1 MGVSSLNFF
10 IALGDN
16 GWKKVT
22 SYSLLGIAWFKL
34 NADSVVTLE
43 SPQGVSHTSLW
54 PGSVMA
60 FDTKWMTSD
69 GQVKTK
75 NIKEENTIVR
85 ICWSICNF
93 YLCIGK
99 NPLSLKAISR
109 WLHFLAFKIH
119 PNLASSRLGVFP
131 ICAIYL
137 YVTCTS
143 LLLICCKSCICPL
156 LLPCSISPVLTFIL
170 QSSAVL
176 LCNYSPL
183 VAEHNIFLPWCNSVG
198 LDSVRTSES
207 FTLASL
213 WQPKNQ
219 FLTEAA

>member
-1 MGVSSLNFF
+1 MNVQIIKIEIWNGDVSFPFSLLMGVSSLNFF

-22 SYSLLGIAWFKL
+22 SYSLPGIAWFKL

-69 GQVKTK
+69 SQVKTK

-99 NPLSLKAISR
+99 KIPPPLKPYQGDCIFLHLKFI
-109 WLHFLAFKIH
+109 
-119 PNLASSRLGVFP
+119 
-131 ICAIYL
+131 
-137 YVTCTS
+137 
-143 LLLICCKSCICPL
+143 LI
-156 LLPCSISPVLTFIL
+156 LLPPSWECFPSVPSIST
-170 QSSAVL
+170 
-176 LCNYSPL
+176 
-183 VAEHNIFLPWCNSVG
+183 LPALPFS
-198 LDSVRTSES
+198 
-207 FTLASL
+207 
-213 WQPKNQ
+213 
-219 FLTEAA
+219 